1 MRNDALRRIGGIRP
15 MRRRD
20 ERMALALS
28 QHLRFTRGKTRTSR
42 TSRMAFATELLT
54 LLLGASLV
62 LSACGTQQ
70 VGAAAIVNGTAIS
83 DKDVQT
89 VSLQL
94 NTLAQGQAKLTAS
107 TVLLSLIVAPYVLA
121 EAKRSGKSVSDS
133 QVLKVIAKVA
143 APSPATMNFIRMQ
156 LELGSLSTSSRV
168 SILAKLAQAKIT
180 VNPRYGT
187 FDAKQIA
194 LRPTS
199 PDWIKASAASAAK

>member
-1 MRNDALRRIGGIRP
+1 

-28 QHLRFTRGKTRTSR
+28 QHLRSTWCKSRTSR
-42 TSRMAFATELLT
+42 TAFATEFVT

-62 LSACGTQQ
+62 LSACGAQQ

-94 NTLAQGQAKLTAS
+94 NTLAQGQTKITS
-107 TVLLSLIVAPYVLA
+107 NTVLLSLIVAPYVLA
-121 EAKRSGKSVSDS
+121 EARRSGKSVSDS
-133 QVLKVIAKVA
+133 QVLKVIAKLA
-143 APSPATMNFIRMQ
+143 GPSPATIDFMRMQ
-156 LELGSLSTSSRV
+156 LELGSLSQASKL
-168 SILAKLAQAKIT
+168 SILTELATAKIT

-187 FDAKQIA
+187 FDAKLVA
-194 LRPTS
+194 LRPIS
-199 PDWIKASAASAAK
+199 PDWIKASAPAAAK